1 MGCKLVEKVF
11 KPACECDVEEQK
23 LQKYSDPKIH
33 LSMLLYSRM
42 G

>member
-11 KPACECDVEEQK
+11 KPACEYDVEEQK
-23 LQKYSDPKIH
+23 LKKDSDPKIH
-33 LSMLLYSRM
+33 LSMLLYLRM